1 MSTLF
6 TGGLEKC
13 VVVLERCLENQ
24 DWPLASLTCQ
34 ALWNF
39 CIDSPDIT
47 QCIDDEERLCELEDI
62 VVCLLEACNY
72 TAHQRAAQTK
82 DEDNQDEDVMTEEV
96 LESLE
101 SEEKEFCKVG
111 LGLLKRLLDRDSN
124 REYDLLL
131 QSPQGS
137 DSNNEQS

>member
-1 MSTLF
+1 ML
-6 TGGLEKC
+6 
-13 VVVLERCLENQ
+13 VLERCLDSQ
-24 DWPLASLTCQ
+24 DWSLASLTCQ
-34 ALWNF
+34 ALWNY

-47 QCIDDEERLCELEDI
+47 QCIDNEETLCELEDV

-72 TAHQRAAQTK
+72 VAHQRAAEAQAGELK
-82 DEDNQDEDVMTEEV
+82 MTDEV
-96 LESLE
+96 LESIE
-101 SEEKEFCKVG
+101 TEEKEFCKVG

-131 QSPQGS
+131 PCSPQGS